1 MRPYRLFALFLALA
15 LCLAVLPVSAGEP
28 LLFSAEVEAPERFL
42 SPSSSVT
49 VPAALDTDA
58 LRAAI
63 LAGARAQ
70 EEWIDLSS
78 FGLSV
83 ENDISYL
90 QDLIQNDM
98 PELCNL
104 ADGGYSYSYY
114 SNGTFCALKLR
125 YAELTRE
132 ESEARYT
139 AFYAAADRL
148 LEGIRGN
155 AALSEAEKALLLHDR
170 LAVSVAYDTEHLS
183 QNNVPHD
190 SYTAYGAL
198 VLGSAV
204 CQGYSAAYLYLLR
217 EAGIDSEICTSNTI
231 NHAWNIVYIGGV
243 PYHVDVTWDDPTED
257 LAGQVLHDHFLLS
270 TNTMLVRHQMTQA
283 DHSVA
288 PTDTSYENL
297 AWTRSRSQIVL
308 LDGTLWFL
316 DADTG
321 ELCRL
326 NPDGTAS
333 STGTV
338 FSAVWNHP
346 QQGYTWMGFFGRL
359 ETDGEVLL
367 YSLPDGVYRFS
378 PDTGVSE
385 QIAQADLTGPR
396 GRAVFGFALD
406 RENERLVCEI
416 RTDPGSIEDR
426 EFQYYP
432 YALPAPAP
440 LPALSFT
447 LLSRADGGF
456 AAYAA
461 LYPAGE
467 TDERILSDAGGTLAL
482 DTALPGEA
490 IAAGGLFA
498 QPVTFP
504 EVAPGAYKLL
514 LAKEGRHAPRV
525 LTVTLGEENAD
536 LGEIVLRL
544 YGDVNGDGAVNAKD
558 ALQIVRFAAGK
569 ASLFDGGAD
578 PETAAYRLRAADVN
592 GDGAVDRE
600 DARQI
605 ALFAAGKASQFDLLA

>member
-15 LCLAVLPVSAGEP
+15 LCLAVLPVSAEEP
-28 LLFSAEVEAPERFL
+28 RTVTAEAEAPERFL

-70 EEWIDLSS
+70 EEWIDLSA

-83 ENDISYL
+83 ENDMSYL

-114 SNGTFCALKLR
+114 SNGIFCALKLR
-125 YAELTRE
+125 YAELTPE
-132 ESEARYT
+132 ESEARYA

-148 LEGIRGN
+148 LDGIRGN
-155 AALSEAEKALLLHDR
+155 GALSETEKALLLHDR
-170 LAVSVAYDTEHLS
+170 LAVCAAYDTVNLY
-183 QNNVPHD
+183 QNDIPHD

-198 VLGSAV
+198 VLGTAV

-217 EAGIDSEICTSNTI
+217 EAGIDSELCTSNTI

-288 PTDTSYENL
+288 PTDASYENL

-359 ETDGEVLL
+359 ETDGERLL
-367 YSLPDGVYRFS
+367 YSLPDGVYRCDPS
-378 PDTGVSE
+378 SGASE
-385 QIAQADLTGPR
+385 QVAQADLTGPR

-406 RENERLVCEI
+406 RENARLVCEI
-416 RTDPGSIEDR
+416 RNAPNDTAGR
-426 EFQYYP
+426 AYQYFDYEMP
-432 YALPAPAP
+432 SAVAVSSL
-440 LPALSFT
+440 ALSLF
-447 LLSRADGGF
+447 SRADGSF
-456 AAYAA
+456 AAFAA
-461 LYPAGE
+461 LYPADA
-467 TDERILSDAGGTLAL
+467 TDEQILSDAGGSLAL
-482 DTALPGEA
+482 YTALPGEA
-490 IAAGGLFA
+490 SAQGNLFS
-498 QPVTFP
+498 QPVSFP
-504 EVAPGAYKLL
+504 EVAPGVYKLL
-514 LAKEGRHAPRV
+514 LTKAGKHAPRV
-525 LTVTLGEENAD
+525 LAVTVGDTGAD
-536 LGEIVLRL
+536 LGGIALRL
-544 YGDVNGDGAVNAKD
+544 YGDVNDDGAVNAKD
-558 ALQIVRFAAGK
+558 ALQISRYAAGK
-569 ASLFDGGAD
+569 SSLFDSDAD
-578 PETAAYRLRAADVN
+578 PETAAYRLRAANVN
-592 GDGAVDRE
+592 KDAAVNAK
-600 DARQI
+600 DALQI
-605 ALFAAGKASQFDLLA
+605 SRYAAGKASQLDLLP

>member
-1 MRPYRLFALFLALA
+1 MKVRQLFSLFLILA
-15 LCLAVLPVSAGEP
+15 LCLAVFPVSAEEP
-28 LLFSAEVEAPERFL
+28 RTITAEAEAPKL
-42 SPSSSVT
+42 SLAAP
-49 VPAALDTDA
+49 VPEETDGAA

-70 EEWIDLSS
+70 EEWIDISAFSLSA
-78 FGLSV
+78 
-83 ENDISYL
+83 ENDRDYL
-90 QDLIQNDM
+90 QDLIQNEI

-104 ADGGYSYSYY
+104 ADWGYAFSW
-114 SNGTFCALKLR
+114 SNASGAILSLKLH

-132 ESEARYT
+132 ESEARYE

-148 LEGIRGN
+148 LDGIRGN
-155 AALSEAEKALLLHDR
+155 DALSETEKALLLHDR
-170 LAVSVAYDTEHLS
+170 LAVCVAYDTEHLY
-183 QNNVPHD
+183 QNNIPHD
-190 SYTAYGAL
+190 SHSAYGAM
-198 VLGSAV
+198 VLGTAV

-217 EAGIDSEICTSNTI
+217 EAGVEAEVCTSDAI
-231 NHAWNIVYIGGV
+231 RHQWNIVYIGGV
-243 PYHVDVTWDDPTED
+243 PYHVDVTWDDPIED
-257 LAGQVLHDHFLLS
+257 LTGRVTHDNFLLS
-270 TNTMLVRHQMTQA
+270 TDTMLARHEMTEA
-283 DHSVA
+283 DHTTA
-288 PTDTSYENL
+288 PVDTTYETY
-297 AWTRSRSQIVL
+297 AWTRSHSQIVL
-308 LDGTLWFL
+308 CGGRLYFL
-316 DADTG
+316 DRKTG
-321 ELCRL
+321 DLCLL
-326 NPDGTAS
+326 NAADGTAE
-333 STGTV
+333 TV
-338 FSAVWNHP
+338 TAFSAVWEYYEP
-346 QQGYTWMGFFGRL
+346 GYVWSVFFGRL
-359 ETDGEVLL
+359 ETDGESLL
-367 YSLPDGVYRFS
+367 YSLPDGVFRYS
-378 PDTGVSE
+378 PETGLSE
-385 QIAQADLTGPR
+385 RVAKADLKNEQ

-440 LPALSFT
+440 LPALSLT

-467 TDERILSDAGGTLAL
+467 TDERILSDAGGALAL

-490 IAAGGLFA
+490 SAAGGLFA

-504 EVAPGAYKLL
+504 EVAPGSYKLL

-525 LTVTLGEENAD
+525 LTVTVGEENAD

-558 ALQIVRFAAGK
+558 ALQTVRFAAGK

-605 ALFAAGKASQFDLLA
+605 ALFAAGKASQFDLLP